1 MGKLSTSLKKIM
13 SLYLLW
19 SIFVIVYR
27 FRFVQTKVP
36 ILYQIYSNTAYVN
49 LCIT

>member
-36 ILYQIYSNTAYVN
+36 RSMWPKLFGFKVEHEKN
-49 LCIT
+49 